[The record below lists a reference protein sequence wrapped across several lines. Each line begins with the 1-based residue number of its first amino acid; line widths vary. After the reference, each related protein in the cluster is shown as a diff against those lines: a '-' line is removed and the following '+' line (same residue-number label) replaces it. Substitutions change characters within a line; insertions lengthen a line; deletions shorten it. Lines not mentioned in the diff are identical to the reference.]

1 MSGYGGGGRD
11 GGGARWNAGTQSWER
26 YGGPPGPVG
35 DAGPAVGG
43 AEALVV
49 RAPEYAV
56 TPPVPPYAPEY
67 GPGGVPA
74 YVPEEGGWRSAG
86 PADAPAG
93 PAGRPSVRTGLVAGA
108 VVAVLVVGS
117 VGGRLIWGGDAGDP
131 VADGPEVTGTATVPD
146 PSSEPVSPS
155 TDPFPT
161 ETTETTGTPEGTDGT
176 ATPGASGAAT
186 PPPGYGAVEDP
197 KGFTLAVPE
206 GWDRTESG
214 QSVFYTAP
222 DGTRLIQ
229 VYAVTGGG
237 QTPYEAL
244 RATSEDSRTSKPG
257 YREIQLERI
266 SGDPDAP
273 ADAAELVYV
282 YTRDDGSRRK
292 VVDRAFTAGDGTQ
305 YAVLAAG
312 PEDEW
317 PNQREV
323 LRVALE
329 FFAPGTS

>member
-35 DAGPAVGG
+35 EEGPDAGS

-49 RAPEYAV
+49 RAPEHAV
-56 TPPVPPYAPEY
+56 PPPVPGYAPEY
-67 GPGGVPA
+67 GPGRVPA

-93 PAGRPSVRTGLVAGA
+93 RPSARTGLVAGA

-117 VGGRLIWGGDAGDP
+117 VGGRLIWGGDEGAP
-131 VADGPEVTGTATVPD
+131 VADGSQVTGTATVPD
-146 PSSEPVSPS
+146 PSSEQSSPS

-161 ETTETTGTPEGTDGT
+161 EPTGTPGTPEGTDGT
-176 ATPGASGAAT
+176 AT

-197 KGFTLAVPE
+197 KGFTLAVPG
-206 GWDRTESG
+206 GWTRTESG

-229 VYAVTGGG
+229 VYAVTEGGS
-237 QTPYEAL
+237 TPYEAL

-257 YREIQLERI
+257 YQEIRLERI
-266 SGDPDAP
+266 TGDPDAP

-305 YAVLAAG
+305 YAILVAG

-329 FFAPGTS
+329 FFAPGPS

>member
-1 MSGYGGGGRD
+1 M
-11 GGGARWNAGTQSWER
+11 
-26 YGGPPGPVG
+26 
-35 DAGPAVGG
+35 
-43 AEALVV
+43 V

-56 TPPVPPYAPEY
+56 TPPVPPYAPEH

-86 PADAPAG
+86 PVGA

-117 VGGRLIWGGDAGDP
+117 VGGRMIWGGDAEDP
-131 VADGPEVTGTATVPD
+131 VADGSGVTGTATVPES
-146 PSSEPVSPS
+146 PSEPSSPS
-155 TDPFPT
+155 TEPFPT

-176 ATPGASGAAT
+176 SAPGASGAAT

-197 KGFTLAVPE
+197 KGFTLAVPG
-206 GWDRTESG
+206 GWTRTESG
-214 QSVFYTAP
+214 QSVFYTAE
-222 DGTRLIQ
+222 DGARLIQ
-229 VYAVTGGG
+229 VYEVAEGGL
-237 QTPYEAL
+237 TPYESL

-305 YAVLAAG
+305 YAVLVAG

-329 FFAPGTS
+329 FFEPGPA